1 MSITLFEVAKEALN
15 EALERHVREEE
26 WPHLKPILDLVTG
39 SMAPASTS
47 LGRHGGFEGGLA
59 CHIGDVWSLARNMAG
74 SVSNLMIGRKDA
86 YPSVYDGKEISGQII
101 SLGLDSV
108 FKVCL
113 LHDLNKV
120 VSLNNDPYY
129 INNILTNGQRSPQK
143 PWKINEIAGSVE
155 SVRRNLQ
162 HSGFEDHPVVKLA
175 TGPSTQIREGQA
187 SLAVAFHLSPGL
199 EPFISE
205 DEAFA
210 VIYHDG
216 AFVST
221 RDGVMSRKSALQ
233 ILLHAADMI
242 ASGFLC

>member
-1 MSITLFEVAKEALN
+1 MSITLFEEAKGALN
-15 EALERHVREEE
+15 EALEQYVKEEE
-26 WPHLKPILDLVTG
+26 RPHLKPVLDLITG
-39 SMAPASTS
+39 SMVPASTS

-59 CHIGDVWSLARNMAG
+59 CHIYDVWCLARDMACK
-74 SVSNLMIGRKDA
+74 VSNLMVTRRQVDA
-86 YPSVYDGKEISGQII
+86 LVYDGKELSGQVV
-101 SLGLDSV
+101 SLDRGSV

-129 INNILTNGQRSPQK
+129 IPNILSSGQRSAQK
-143 PWKINEIAGSVE
+143 PWRIHDAADAVQ
-155 SVRRNLQ
+155 SVRINLLG
-162 HSGFEDHPVVKLA
+162 SGFEDHPVVKLA

-187 SLAVAFHLSPGL
+187 SLAVAYHLSPGL
-199 EPFISE
+199 EPFVSE

-221 RDGVMSRKSALQ
+221 RDGVMSRKCALQ
-233 ILLHAADMI
+233 VILHAADMI